1 MELEL
6 DKQGRRVDW
15 VMMCIT
21 ILTIQKP
28 WVRECLPRG
37 KTDFLGPR
45 HLGSSVSWDHYDPF
59 VPGDP
64 GRVFHASIR
73 QTRQTG
79 L

>member
-1 MELEL
+1 MELEV
-6 DKQGRRVDW
+6 DKEGRRLDW

-37 KTDFLGPR
+37 KTDFLGPPR
-45 HLGSSVSWDHYDPF
+45 KYLIWDHCDPF